1 MTPNYLLNANT
12 SKLNTARKRRWEA
25 WEKDQSEQVE
35 HYSKMIDELLDER
48 IELTRD
54 KVPA

>member
-25 WEKDQSEQVE
+25 WEKDQPDQVE
-35 HYSKMIDELLDER
+35 HYNRMIDELLDER
-48 IELTRD
+48 LKLRE
-54 KVPA
+54 KVPT